1 MKKIIFTLVL
11 AMTVVMSYA
20 QTINVAAAANLSYVM
35 EDMKNAYHKTNKNA
49 KINIVYGSSGTL
61 TQQISNGAN
70 YDIFMSADD
79 EFPLV
84 LQKKGLTYGG
94 MKIYAYG
101 KLALYSTV
109 VDAKK
114 GLAILNDADTKK
126 IAICNPLTAPYGKRS
141 VELLTKHGMY
151 QALKPKLV
159 VADNISQAAQYAFT
173 GNADIAFVALSL
185 TLTPEMQ
192 AKGTT
197 YIFNPKLY
205 SPIKQGCIL
214 IKKSTVNTGAAKF
227 MKFFMS
233 PAADAIWLKYGYS
246 LPK

>member
-11 AMTVVMSYA
+11 AMTVVMGYA

-35 EDMKNAYHKTNKNA
+35 EEMKSAYLKTNKNA

-79 EFPLV
+79 EFPLA
-84 LQKKGLTYGG
+84 LQKKGLTYGS

-114 GLAILNDADTKK
+114 
-126 IAICNPLTAPYGKRS
+126 
-141 VELLTKHGMY
+141 
-151 QALKPKLV
+151 
-159 VADNISQAAQYAFT
+159 
-173 GNADIAFVALSL
+173 
-185 TLTPEMQ
+185 
-192 AKGTT
+192 
-197 YIFNPKLY
+197 
-205 SPIKQGCIL
+205 
-214 IKKSTVNTGAAKF
+214 
-227 MKFFMS
+227 
-233 PAADAIWLKYGYS
+233 
-246 LPK
+246 